1 MRWKL
6 GEGCAPSEGWVPIW
20 SLKWSDGKL
29 QDQSTEQLT
38 EAHQQLSTDSH
49 QNCWEDAWL
58 TLTCCRFWSVYQVSV
73 CITVTKAKQH
83 LMTNDSKLATEIW
96 QNMDNRIRLNPSI
109 DQHMGDSDAIS
120 SYHIYAS
127 FFLPFCGA
135 SSMKCI
141 LLWYHFHSKIV
152 IIQTFS

>member
-109 DQHMGDSDAIS
+109 GTWDQYMGYSDAIS
-120 SYHIYAS
+120 SLSYLCQL
-127 FFLPFCGA
+127 FFCHFVGQA
-135 SSMKCI
+135 
-141 LLWYHFHSKIV
+141 LWNVSYCDITFIV
-152 IIQTFS
+152 R